1 MDISV
6 VIPAYN
12 EGENLVDVVAECVS
26 VLAAHGGPFEVLVVD
41 DGSTDGTARSL
52 AELGAEHD
60 AVRSL
65 RLRRNLGKSAALQ
78 RRLRRRDGATTWC

>member
-12 EGENLVDVVAECVS
+12 EGENLVDVVEECVS
-26 VLAAHGGPFEVLVVD
+26 VLAAHGGPFEVLVID
-41 DGSTDGTARSL
+41 DGSNDDTREVL
-52 AELGAEHD
+52 AKLGAEHD

-65 RLRRNLGKSAALQ
+65 RLRRNLGKSAALSVG
-78 RRLRRRDGATTWC
+78 LAAATGTKWC